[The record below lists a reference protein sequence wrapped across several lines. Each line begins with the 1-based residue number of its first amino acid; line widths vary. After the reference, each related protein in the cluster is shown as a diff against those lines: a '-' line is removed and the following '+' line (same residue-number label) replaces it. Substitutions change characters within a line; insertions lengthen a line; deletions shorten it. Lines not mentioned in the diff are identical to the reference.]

1 MKAIYTAMASVRQI
15 EIARAQSANQLANV
29 STVAFKQSYQ
39 HATNSVKIAG
49 SSFPTS
55 YQPIAVSEDII
66 SLAAGPMQ
74 ATGRKL
80 DVYMVGATVLGVQ
93 ASNGQTAFTRRGD
106 LNVNELG
113 QLTIGSGDLVMG
125 DGGAPISVPLGQTL
139 EISSDGAV
147 LAYDP
152 NAPEAPASEVARL
165 LLRDASATT
174 LVRRLDGLFE
184 PAAQVNVG
192 GDFDGGAVPAE
203 LVSGAIEGSAVNVA
217 EMLVKTME
225 NNRSFEARIRL
236 VKEFKDLDQAG
247 TSMIRMA

>member
-15 EIARAQSANQLANV
+15 EIARAQSSNQLANV

-49 SSFPTS
+49 SSFATS

-152 NAPEAPASEVARL
+152 NAPASEVARL

-203 LVSGAIEGSAVNVA
+203 IVSGAVEGSAVNVA

>member
-1 MKAIYTAMASVRQI
+1 
-15 EIARAQSANQLANV
+15 
-29 STVAFKQSYQ
+29 
-39 HATNSVKIAG
+39 
-49 SSFPTS
+49 
-55 YQPIAVSEDII
+55 
-66 SLAAGPMQ
+66 
-74 ATGRKL
+74 
-80 DVYMVGATVLGVQ
+80 VLGVQ
-93 ASNGQTAFTRRGD
+93 ASNGQMAFTRRGD

-113 QLTIGSGDLVMG
+113 QLTIGTGDLVMG
-125 DGGAPISVPLGQTL
+125 DGGSPISVPLGQTL
-139 EISSDGAV
+139 EVSSDGTV
-147 LAYDP
+147 LAFDP

-165 LLRDASATT
+165 LLRDASATS

-184 PAAQVNVG
+184 PAGQVNVG
-192 GDFDGGAVPAE
+192 GDFDSGAVPAE

>member
-15 EIARAQSANQLANV
+15 EIARAQSSNQLANV

-39 HATNSVKIAG
+39 HATNSVKISG
-49 SSFPTS
+49 SSFATS

-152 NAPEAPASEVARL
+152 NAPASEVARL
-165 LLRDASATT
+165 LLRDASATA

-203 LVSGAIEGSAVNVA
+203 IVSGAVEGSAVNVA